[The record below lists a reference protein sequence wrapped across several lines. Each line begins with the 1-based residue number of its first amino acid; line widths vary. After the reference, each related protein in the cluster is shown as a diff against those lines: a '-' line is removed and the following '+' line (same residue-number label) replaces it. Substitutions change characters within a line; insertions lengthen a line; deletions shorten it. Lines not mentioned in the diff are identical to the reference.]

1 MITFGIS
8 TPFGMLS
15 PTKGQVAYA
24 LLTRSPLRKFN
35 IKHSRF
41 LAACV
46 VCFGTR
52 SKNFC
57 KRKFLPLL
65 SNDWTLYVELSPFDL
80 HVLGMP
86 PAFVLSQD
94 QTLQKKLFFEEP
106 IWLLL
111 LKEINLTWSSVQG
124 TLDPHIR
131 FLIGSMFSFERTNF
145 KCLAT
150 LALIQCRIAST
161 CI

>member
-1 MITFGIS
+1 
-8 TPFGMLS
+8 MLS

-41 LAACV
+41 FFEACV
-46 VCFGTR
+46 ACFEGR
-52 SKNFC
+52 SKNFR

-65 SNDWTLYVELSPFDL
+65 SNVLNALCWTFSVRLACVRHAASVRPEPGSNSPIKFI
-80 HVLGMP
+80 
-86 PAFVLSQD
+86 
-94 QTLQKKLFFEEP
+94 EEP

-111 LKEINLTWSSVQG
+111 LKEINLTWSRALKA
-124 TLDPHIR
+124 LDPHIR
-131 FLIGSMFSFERTNF
+131 FLIGYCSVF
-145 KCLAT
+145 KVHGLAM
-150 LALIQCRIAST
+150 LALFQCRIAST